1 MRAVTA
7 PFPFST
13 QRRVRFHE
21 TDAMG
26 VVHHAS
32 YLRYLEDARVDFLRE
47 IGRPYSTLRDV
58 EGIEFA
64 VIGIE
69 LAYRAPLRF
78 DELFEVHA
86 GIGSLRRASFTIEYL
101 VEREGV
107 AVLDGHTRHATL
119 EVGTHRAIRVP
130 HWLAAAGRAPGHVS
144 NARVEG

>member
-1 MRAVTA
+1 MGESAT
-7 PFPFST
+7 FPFSM

-32 YLRYLEDARVDFLRE
+32 YLRYLEDARVDFLRQL
-47 IGRPYSTLRDV
+47 GRPYSTLRDV
-58 EGIEFA
+58 DGIEFA

-69 LAYRAPLRF
+69 LAYRTPLAF

-86 GIGSLRRASFTIEYL
+86 GISSVRRASFTIEYL
-101 VEREGV
+101 VERDGV

-119 EVGTHRAIRVP
+119 EIGTHRPTRVP
-130 HWLAAAGRAPGHVS
+130 AWLADTTSAPQ
-144 NARVEG
+144 RP

>member
-1 MRAVTA
+1 VTA
-7 PFPFST
+7 SYPFST

-32 YLRYLEDARVDFLRE
+32 YLRYLEDARVDFLRQ
-47 IGRPYSTLRDV
+47 IGRPYSALRDV
-58 EGIEFA
+58 DGIEFA
-64 VIGIE
+64 VIAIE

-86 GIGSLRRASFTIEYL
+86 GIGAVGRASFTIEYL
-101 VEREGV
+101 VERDGL

-119 EVGTHRAIRVP
+119 EIGSHRPTRVP
-130 HWLAAAGRAPGHVS
+130 AWLSDAGLAPKTK
-144 NARVEG
+144 APVEP

>member
-1 MRAVTA
+1 MRIRRTLAWISAVTA
-7 PFPFST
+7 NLPFSA

-32 YLRYLEDARVDFLRE
+32 YLRYLEDARVDFLRQL
-47 IGRPYSTLRDV
+47 GRPYSTLRDID
-58 EGIEFA
+58 GIEFA

-69 LAYRAPLRF
+69 LAYHAPLRF

-86 GIGSLRRASFTIEYL
+86 GIASVRRASFTIEYR
-101 VEREGV
+101 VERDGR

-119 EVGTHRAIRVP
+119 EIGTHRATRVP
-130 HWLAAAGRAPGHVS
+130 KWLADAGKH
-144 NARVEG
+144 